1 MKTLLVLRHAKSSW
15 GNMQLGDHERPL
27 NKRGKR
33 DAPRMGQLLKQ
44 ESLTPHLIISSTAER
59 AMQTAELIAITA
71 DYERKL
77 LYTRDLYLADPD
89 SILDI
94 LRGVDDEH
102 ERVMVVAHN
111 PGMEM
116 LVDLLTGESV
126 YFTTAN
132 IAHIQLP
139 IDSWAALDDSTEGKL
154 LDLWRPK
161 ELNE

>member
-1 MKTLLVLRHAKSSW
+1 M
-15 GNMQLGDHERPL
+15 
-27 NKRGKR
+27 
-33 DAPRMGQLLKQ
+33 
-44 ESLTPHLIISSTAER
+44 
-59 AMQTAELIAITA
+59 
-71 DYERKL
+71 
-77 LYTRDLYLADPD
+77 YTRDLYLADPE

-126 YFTTAN
+126 HFTTAN

-161 ELNE
+161 ELHE